1 MPTDAA
7 PALSRAK
14 RALFATLVASTTL
27 LIAFLPVEW
36 LARRREQTLLGQP
49 PQAPGLALMR
59 ANPHGGGS
67 FRLKPGLDTTVF
79 IQRRAFRIRTN
90 SHGMHWREVE
100 RAKTPGRRRVAF
112 LGDSFTFG
120 CWAPSVAESF
130 VGVFEELGNERRLEA
145 LNFGVGGYGLDDMEL
160 LLEQE
165 VLAFE
170 PDWIIVALFN
180 GNDFRDTWLGLDK
193 YDLRD
198 GTARLRPQVYAERVP
213 PEFRNA
219 PAPRAASA
227 PDPSRLRQALK
238 GLATFRLLLPALG
251 WDNPWITFK
260 PSREFTAFGFWSQV
274 PPPLVARE
282 AREALL
288 LRLARMAAT
297 AEAHGARLGV
307 VSLPTR
313 EQLYCSAESGS
324 DFDVQLPQA
333 WVRVYARDH
342 DLPYLDLWPALR
354 RHVLLTGE
362 QLFLGSDIHF
372 NGRGH
377 ALAGEL
383 IRAWFT
389 RELQPQRA
397 RAERAALRSAD

>member
-7 PALSRAK
+7 AALSRSK
-14 RALFATLVASTTL
+14 RAAFASLIVASTL
-27 LIAFLPVEW
+27 ALAFLPVEW
-36 LARRREQTLLGQP
+36 LARRREQALLTQP
-49 PQAPGLALMR
+49 LAAPGLALMR

-67 FRLKPGLDTTVF
+67 FRLKPGLDTTVQ

-90 SHGMHWREVE
+90 SHGLHWREIE
-100 RAKTPGRRRVAF
+100 RAKPEGLRRVAF

-120 CWAPSVAESF
+120 CWAPSVEQSF
-130 VGVFEELGNERRLEA
+130 VGVFEQLGNRRRLEA

-165 VLAFE
+165 VFDFQ

-193 YDLRD
+193 YDLKD
-198 GTARLRPQVYAERVP
+198 GTARLKPGVYAERVP
-213 PEFRNA
+213 AEFRDA
-219 PAPRAASA
+219 PSPRATAA
-227 PDPSRLRQALK
+227 PDPSRVRRALK

-251 WDNPWITFK
+251 WDNPWVTFK
-260 PSREFTAFGFWSQV
+260 ASREFTSFGFWSQV
-274 PPPLVARE
+274 PPPPVARE
-282 AREALL
+282 ARDALL
-288 LRLARMAAT
+288 ARLERMAAA

-307 VSLPTR
+307 LSVPTR
-313 EQLYCSAESGS
+313 EQLYCASESGA

-333 WVRVYARDH
+333 WVRVHARDRA
-342 DLPYLDLWPALR
+342 LPYLDLWPALR
-354 RHVLLTGE
+354 RHVLATGE
-362 QLFLGSDIHF
+362 QLYLGSDIHF

-383 IRAWFT
+383 IRTWFT
-389 RELQPQRA
+389 RELQPLRA
-397 RAERAALRSAD
+397 RPQPRPE